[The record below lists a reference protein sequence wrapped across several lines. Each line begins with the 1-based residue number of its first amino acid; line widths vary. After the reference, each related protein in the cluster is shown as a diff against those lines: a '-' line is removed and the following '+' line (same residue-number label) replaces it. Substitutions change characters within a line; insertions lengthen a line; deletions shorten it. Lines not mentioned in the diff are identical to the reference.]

1 MTEETI
7 SQGGRSAKRAVEDA
21 GFSEEL
27 KMRLQARLEDSQFRS
42 ENPAAFATLNMPVR
56 RALILAVTTADG
68 IGSPALEKVHVI

>member
-1 MTEETI
+1 MSRRLEEMTEETV

-42 ENPAAFATLNMPVR
+42 EHPAAFAALNMSVR
-56 RALILAVTTADG
+56 
-68 IGSPALEKVHVI
+68 